1 MEDDNEVSRNPLS
14 FQLSTLNSHSPLFTM
29 AFPTFAE
36 ADELKRTWTDKF
48 VRVKSG
54 LAQYER
60 FAGKVGRVVTVNY
73 GGKALIDFAD
83 GAWYDIPATADF
95 LELVTEEE
103 AKGKYDSTANSAQK
117 LPGRQG

>member
-1 MEDDNEVSRNPLS
+1 
-14 FQLSTLNSHSPLFTM
+14 M

-36 ADELKRTWTDKF
+36 GDELKRTWTDKF

-60 FAGKVGRVVTVNY
+60 FNGKVGRVVTVNY
-73 GGKALIDFAD
+73 GGKALVDFAD
-83 GAWYDIPATADF
+83 GAWYDIPASTDF
-95 LELVTEEE
+95 LEFVPEEE
-103 AKGKYDSTANSAQK
+103 AKGKYDATANSAQK